1 MITNPLPGA
10 GAMLKHMHQ
19 WLRQRPHWQWQLL
32 AHLLAISLLAK
43 LLLGVPAAADGVALL
58 LKGSGLLALQLL
70 LASLCISPLI
80 RLLRCSPLLAAR
92 RPLGLWAFASV
103 CLHLLIWLGLDQ
115 QWAWPQLAAELL
127 SRSHLQLGFVAWL
140 LLLPLAITS
149 TRAWQ
154 QRLGRRWQQLH
165 RLVYVITLLAG
176 SHYLIAA
183 KSLHLQLLVYLLLA
197 LLLLAWRLPGWR
209 QR

>member
-1 MITNPLPGA
+1 MITEPRPEA
-10 GAMLKHMHQ
+10 GTMLSRVHR

-32 AHLLAISLLAK
+32 AHLLALGLLVN
-43 LLLGVPAAADGVALL
+43 LLLGVPAAADGVAML

-70 LASLCISPLI
+70 LASLCISPLL
-80 RLLRCSPLLAAR
+80 RLLHCSPLLAAR

-127 SRSHLQLGFVAWL
+127 SRNHLQLGFIAWL

-149 TRAWQ
+149 TRGWQ

-165 RLVYVITLLAG
+165 RLVYAITLLAG
-176 SHYLIAA
+176 SHYLLAA
-183 KSLHLQLLVYLLLA
+183 KSPHLQLLVYLLFA
-197 LLLLAWRLPGWR
+197 LLLLAWRVPGWR
-209 QR
+209 RR